1 MAGHGITVILYI
13 VTLVEEEKKKNHL
26 TKFSIS
32 VTLCQEEA

>member
-1 MAGHGITVILYI
+1 MAGHSTTVILYI
-13 VTLVEEEKKKNHL
+13 VTPVKENHL

>member
-13 VTLVEEEKKKNHL
+13 VTLVKEKKKNHL